1 MKLSRLFL
9 AIGAA
14 CTLAS
19 VPVAAQYTATN
30 FSGAAK
36 VPFDL
41 AKQQISLAAGT
52 TSVVIQQ
59 AARDTAATIA
69 TTSNESNS
77 AMLSANLKSSID
89 QVQLAQTSAKLQMGY
104 EAELVA
110 NDIASKRAMRPGE
123 TKEEIEWVL
132 KYLKTDEIR
141 SKNLAEVL
149 LHAQSLDGVA
159 KVVVQPKADV
169 NNTCKKKE
177 GCGTEKVINP
187 SKIIS
192 FYAEMCTADK
202 SKRVQQKRE
211 KQAKVNT
218 DTQSASVVKKAIAS
232 DNSQV
237 ALSKSLKTQSAL
249 SCTPEMVKLG
259 ACGSVEESTYI
270 EKMLKNEIIPN
281 GNTSAVNFLTPSSV
295 GGAGYVTLDTQSQK
309 KMADAIA
316 FDALEKSDGG
326 KMGAPEVVYT
336 YRNSAQL
343 QNATFFRNNIINLA
357 AVSNQGVSDRANPR
371 SADFQARYMS
381 RAASLDLAQS
391 VFNDS
396 IAERTGKNLSKINFS
411 KLKEGEIIKESDV
424 GAGSLDI
431 ANHNIEKG
439 RELVSPKNI
448 SKLNEMTMKSLLD
461 EMYKVR
467 IDQNEQSF
475 DELLV
480 LEKQLL
486 LVSNML
492 AAEINS
498 PENIEY
504 MKTVR

>member
-1 MKLSRLFL
+1 MKFTRLFL
-9 AIGAA
+9 AIGSAF
-14 CTLAS
+14 TMVSL
-19 VPVAAQYTATN
+19 PVAAQYTATN

-36 VPFDL
+36 IPFDL

-52 TSVVIQQ
+52 TSVAIQQ

-110 NDIASKRAMRPGE
+110 NEIASQRAMRPGE

-132 KYLKTDEIR
+132 NYLKTDEIR

-149 LHAQSLDGVA
+149 MHAQSLDGIA

-169 NNTCKKKE
+169 NDTCKKEE
-177 GCGTEKVINP
+177 GCGTEKTINP
-187 SKIIS
+187 SKIIA

-202 SKRVQQKRE
+202 SKRVQHERE

-218 DTQSASVVKKAIAS
+218 DAQSATVFKKAIAS
-232 DNSQV
+232 DNSQS
-237 ALSKSLKTQSAL
+237 ALSKSLKAQREL

-259 ACGSVEESTYI
+259 ACGSVEKSTYI

-281 GNTSAVNFLTPSSV
+281 GNTSAINLLTPSSV
-295 GGAGYVTLDTQSQK
+295 GGAGYVSLDTQSQK

-326 KMGAPEVVYT
+326 KIGAPDVVYT
-336 YRNSAQL
+336 YRNSTQL
-343 QNATFFRNNIINLA
+343 KNATFFRDNIINMA
-357 AVSNQGVSDRANPR
+357 AVSNQGVSDRTNPR

-396 IAERTGKNLSKINFS
+396 IAERTGKKLSRVNLSN
-411 KLKEGEIIKESDV
+411 LKEGEIIKESDI

-431 ANHNIEKG
+431 ANHNIAKG
-439 RELVSPKNI
+439 RELVSPENI
-448 SKLNEMTMKSLLD
+448 SKLNDMTMKTLLD
-461 EMYKVR
+461 RMYEVR
-467 IDQNEQSF
+467 VEQNEQSF
-475 DELLV
+475 DELLI